1 MCTFFL
7 VVAFHDARFLS
18 GLYGRF
24 SYIVSQKQPRQT
36 LTSCSEAHQKHQ
48 TRMQCGDQPIIH
60 PTTAPNTRQGGP
72 TAPAS
77 TQRGGVDLRS
87 RSARKHG
94 RRLQPRSAPNSEAP
108 RRGREPK
115 STDGAQSHPQVVLLA
130 SIDLR
135 SQHGR
140 LVRCARFN
148 ASVRKSVQGSCKRA
162 ASQAAG
168 RAYRIVLQRSRPRR
182 GEKEGSKGLPG
193 QNFSKGLY
201 SLFCFHQARR
211 TRYIVHEARCERT
224 VR

>member
-1 MCTFFL
+1 VSGRQNHDVYAYMCTFFL

-60 PTTAPNTRQGGP
+60 PTTDPNTRQGGP

-94 RRLQPRSAPNSEAP
+94 RRLQPRSAPNPEAP
-108 RRGREPK
+108 RRSRDPQSKIE
-115 STDGAQSHPQVVLLA
+115 AQSHPQVVVLA

-140 LVRCARFN
+140 LVSARVS
-148 ASVRKSVQGSCKRA
+148 ASLRKGVQGSCNRA

-182 GEKEGSKGLPG
+182 GGERGL
-193 QNFSKGLY
+193 
-201 SLFCFHQARR
+201 
-211 TRYIVHEARCERT
+211 ERPPKAEIL
-224 VR
+224 